1 MSQIDCAKY
10 RLTVICVVGVV
21 PPEVWGV
28 CCVARVVGVGAAW
41 MIIWGVAVSVVGVAV
56 VTAIGVSVATAN
68 PLTPIVVITVTLR
81 HHRM

>member
-1 MSQIDCAKY
+1 MIG
-10 RLTVICVVGVV
+10 VVGVV

-41 MIIWGVAVSVVGVAV
+41 LIIWVVGVAV
-56 VTAIGVSVATAN
+56 VTAIVWVAAAN
-68 PLTPIVVITVTLR
+68 PLTPIVVITIVVTLR